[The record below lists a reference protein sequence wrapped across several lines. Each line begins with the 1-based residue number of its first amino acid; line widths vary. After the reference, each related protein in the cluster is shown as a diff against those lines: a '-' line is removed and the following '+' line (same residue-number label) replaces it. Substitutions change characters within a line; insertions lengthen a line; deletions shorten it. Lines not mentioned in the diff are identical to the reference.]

1 MQAVIHEMSKSAYL
15 PELDLFG
22 IPPTQDMIERDIV
35 SEHRPISTLD
45 SDSFIQFE
53 IPTASDEYFKF
64 EDLFLHMKVKVKP
77 LKTIKTDEDW
87 ENIAPVNYLLH
98 SMIKQLDIFI
108 GDKQVTTSP
117 STYSYKAYFET
128 LLGFNKEAKHSHLSS
143 ALWFDDE
150 NLKQDNP
157 IKVWG
162 AYLKKNKE
170 IDLLGRLH
178 TDLAYQGR
186 CLLGG
191 AKVIVKILLND
202 PKFFFMATKGHAPVM
217 EFLEA
222 SLIVHR
228 SKVYPQIV
236 EGHNAALQMAPARYP
251 ITHSIVKP
259 CTIQKG
265 TFDVHI
271 DNVHS
276 GQLPRRIFVA
286 FVKNQAYCG
295 DYQLNPYNFK
305 HFGITSFSVFLDGIQ
320 YPAKAFTPDFN
331 NDLFQRNNT
340 HFSMRL
346 TCWELSLQ
354 LI

>member
-1 MQAVIHEMSKSAYL
+1 
-15 PELDLFG
+15 
-22 IPPTQDMIERDIV
+22 
-35 SEHRPISTLD
+35 
-45 SDSFIQFE
+45 
-53 IPTASDEYFKF
+53 
-64 EDLFLHMKVKVKP
+64 
-77 LKTIKTDEDW
+77 
-87 ENIAPVNYLLH
+87 
-98 SMIKQLDIFI
+98 MIKQLDIFI

-228 SKVYPQIV
+228 SKVYPQIA
-236 EGHNAALQMAPARYP
+236 EGHNVALQTAPAKYP

-295 DYQLNPYNFK
+295 DYMLNPYNFK
-305 HFGITSFSVFLDGIQ
+305 HFGITSFSVYLDGIQ
-320 YPAKAFTPDFN
+320 YPAKAFTPDFTN
-331 NDLFQRNNT
+331 ELFQREQYSLFDALNMLGTDSTIDINRDNYAKGNT
-340 HFSMRL
+340 IFGFNFAPD
-346 TCWELSLQ
+346 LSNGCGAGGM
-354 LI
+354 LIQ